1 VGEGTRPPAARI
13 LLVEDDA
20 AVQLLVRTA
29 VEAVDRE
36 LHVVTTVREARAAL
50 AEGGVDAVVLDLF
63 LPDGDGRGLLA
74 EIRDQ
79 RASAVLPVVVLSGR
93 GARATQ
99 LECYELGADEFF
111 EKPFD
116 PEILGAAVERQ
127 LVRAHQVAGTAPARP
142 TPPEPAPTQV
152 AKQAGER
159 APQRI
164 LMVEDDETTV
174 ALVRHRLE
182 REGIEVVH
190 RSRGTDVPELLT
202 MDGQGPAY
210 DLVLLDVKVPGLG
223 GFELLEELR
232 SRPAWKDVPVVML
245 TGMGRE
251 SDVVRAFAL
260 GANDYVLKPFSPVE
274 LLARVNRLLG
284 Q

>member
-1 VGEGTRPPAARI
+1 MRPPTARV

-20 AVQLLVRTA
+20 AAQLLVRIA
-29 VEAVDRE
+29 MKEVDGE
-36 LHVVTTVREARAAL
+36 LHVVATVREARAAL

-74 EIRDQ
+74 EIRHQ
-79 RASAVLPVVVLSGR
+79 EAFATLPVVVLSGR

-99 LECYELGADEFF
+99 LECFQLGADEFF

-127 LVRAHQVAGTAPARP
+127 LVRARQAVRTAPARP
-142 TPPEPAPTQV
+142 EPAAAPV
-152 AKQAGER
+152 AKQAGRR
-159 APQRI
+159 ASYRV

-190 RSRGTDVPELLT
+190 RSRGTDVSELLT
-202 MDGQGPAY
+202 TNGPDLPY
-210 DLVLLDVKVPGLG
+210 DLVLLDVKVPGMG
-223 GFELLEELR
+223 GFEILEELR
-232 SRPAWKDVPVVML
+232 RRPAWKDVPVVML